1 MAGAAPDDIEELALC
16 SWCRR
21 AFDDAERAPK
31 LLACKH
37 HFCLSCARTALAG
50 ASGCVRCAHCARR
63 TDPPAG
69 RADRLPTHAPVLALA
84 RRLHPARPSEPEP
97 CAKHRLP
104 ALWCAQCAA
113 PACRA
118 CPEHAAHALR
128 AQHEARALIQEETRA
143 LQAELRVLDA
153 KHRDILLRA
162 LHATTSLKLRLE
174 AELSVS
180 DEDALAPATSDA
192 AERDR
197 LRAAHADALL
207 RGRLEEVLRGA
218 TTPFDFESLRRALV
232 STANSSNG
240 FDEAAASEEPRDPL
254 VFLANYCTCASFSRR
269 VPAAGGAGAGAGAL
283 PASGAASPSP
293 RAPSV
298 SPFPLLFFEME
309 VDGVC
314 WGRVVVEARSD
325 VAPRMARNFEALATG
340 AAGVGYRGCAVF
352 QCWENESVITGDVE
366 LNSGRGGRAALAP
379 GAFLPDESRL
389 GAVRGA
395 VGMRRSQKRH
405 DNLGLVASQFR
416 IVLREMRGFTAIFG
430 FVAEGLELVD
440 RLSRTGDTAGKPH
453 ATILISNCGR
463 LN

>member
-1 MAGAAPDDIEELALC
+1 MAGAAPDDIEELAQC

-37 HFCLSCARTALAG
+37 YFCLSCARTALSGAG
-50 ASGCVRCAHCARR
+50 GCVRCAHCARR

-69 RADRLPTHAPVLALA
+69 RADRLPTHAPVLALV
-84 RRLHPARPSEPEP
+84 RRLHPPEPEP

-104 ALWCAQCAA
+104 AMWCAPCAA

-118 CPEHAAHALR
+118 CPDHAAHAHALR
-128 AQHEARALIQEETRA
+128 PQQEARALIQEETRA
-143 LQAELRVLDA
+143 LQAELRMLDA
-153 KHRDILLRA
+153 RHRDILLRA

-174 AELSVS
+174 AELSANGEDSVS
-180 DEDALAPATSDA
+180 PSDTSTAAAAA

-218 TTPFDFESLRRALV
+218 TTPFDFERLRRALV
-232 STANSSNG
+232 STTNGSNG
-240 FDEAAASEEPRDPL
+240 FDETAANEETRDPL

-269 VPAAGGAGAGAGAL
+269 VPASAGSTAVAAL

-298 SPFPLLFFEME
+298 SPFPLLFFEVE
-309 VDGVC
+309 VDGAP

-340 AAGVGYRGCAVF
+340 AAGVGYRGCTVF
-352 QCWENESVITGDVE
+352 QCWENESVITGD
-366 LNSGRGGRAALAP
+366 
-379 GAFLPDESRL
+379 
-389 GAVRGA
+389 
-395 VGMRRSQKRH
+395 KRH